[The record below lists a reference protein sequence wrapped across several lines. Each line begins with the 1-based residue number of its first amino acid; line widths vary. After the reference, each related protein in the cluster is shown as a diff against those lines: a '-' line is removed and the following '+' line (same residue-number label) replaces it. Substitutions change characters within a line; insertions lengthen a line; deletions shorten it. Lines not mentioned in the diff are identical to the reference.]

1 MANKNTRHINPFITI
16 TGSAKTIANWDNA
29 VRAKATAKSKAKAKD
44 GENKGK
50 GE

>member
-16 TGSAKTIANWDNA
+16 TGSERTITNWDNA
-29 VRAKATAKSKAKAKD
+29 VRAKAAAKSKAKVKN

-50 GE
+50 GA